1 MSDTDKRQCDL
12 LIRNCRMLTP
22 GFEILEHASV
32 AVVGSQI
39 GETDLSCQ
47 VDDHW
52 EAKRSSGG
60 RRQPADAWFY

>member
-12 LIRNCRMLTP
+12 LIKNCRMLTP

-39 GETDLSCQ
+39 GETGLSC
-47 VDDHW
+47 
-52 EAKRSSGG
+52 
-60 RRQPADAWFY
+60 